1 MPAHGVL
8 HYFVILSSAEKY
20 ANAWILMRPFSVA
33 VKGFQV
39 EGELAHVLRFEAT
52 SFQLKGNEAL

>member
-33 VKGFQV
+33 VKGVVLQIIWRKSVQV
-39 EGELAHVLRFEAT
+39 IWRTRLSL
-52 SFQLKGNEAL
+52 

>member
-8 HYFVILSSAEKY
+8 HYFVILSSAEKN

-39 EGELAHVLRFEAT
+39 EGELAHVLRFEAAG
-52 SFQLKGNEAL
+52 FELKCHQTL